1 MHAASGAARTLESA
15 PRRRARGVV
24 LAVLLA
30 AVAGMAN
37 EASALPEFL
46 WGFDFDQVSHPRFP
60 QAGFGSVTTCTFAAG
75 EAPGAVCAPYAEFA
89 AVGQVAAGYLGGH
102 RPFTD
107 TRFQPPDSSVEA
119 DLWTDGHMA
128 PPIEAVLRIAG
139 LEPGA
144 AYVLFVFTR
153 GGAAAGIA
161 TYFSVGGQPIATLVS
176 DPQLAN
182 DVSSRVTLEIPVV
195 AGPEGWV
202 DFGFRSDLGAGVGGV
217 VHGVALAIPEP
228 GSLALAAA
236 GLALLGGLRRV
247 R

>member
-1 MHAASGAARTLESA
+1 MTRRGLGQWGA
-15 PRRRARGVV
+15 
-24 LAVLLA
+24 LA
-30 AVAGMAN
+30 AWLLVVGLAT
-37 EASALPEFL
+37 EASAVPEVF
-46 WGFDFDQVSHPRFP
+46 WGADFDQVSQPRFTEP
-60 QAGFGSVTTCTFAAG
+60 GFQSVTPCTFIAG
-75 EAPGAVCAPYAEFA
+75 ESPGAACASFAHFAPG
-89 AVGQVAAGYLGGH
+89 GQVAAGYLGGH

-107 TRFQPPDSSVEA
+107 IRFQPPDSSAQA

-128 PPIEAVLRIAG
+128 PPIEAILRIAG

-153 GGAAAGIA
+153 GNATTGIT

-182 DVSSRVTLEIPVV
+182 DVSSRVTMEIPVV
-195 AGPEGWV
+195 AGPAGWI
-202 DFGFRSDLGAGVGGV
+202 DLGFRSDLGAGVGGV